1 MNELA
6 YILEQWDL
14 ILDGSPMPIIVVDKT
29 RVDLAK
35 MFKDL
40 KYRKG
45 AEIGTA
51 RGSYAITMRL
61 NNPNVE
67 LYCID
72 AWLSYDGLDDYP
84 DQGILS
90 NYYISAQKRLEPY
103 KNIKIINDL
112 SMDAV
117 KQFADGSLDFVYI
130 DANHQFPY
138 VAEDVFYWSKKVRKG
153 GIVAGHDYLLD
164 RREDGFVHV
173 KEVIHAYTEAF
184 DISPWFVVDKCT
196 KKRAGSWFWVKR

>member
-1 MNELA
+1 VNELA
-6 YILEQWDL
+6 YILDAWDL
-14 ILDGSPMPIIVVDKT
+14 ILDGSPMPIIIVDKT

-35 MFKDL
+35 MFKEL
-40 KYRKG
+40 GYARG

-72 AWLSYDGLDDYP
+72 AWRSYKGLDDYP
-84 DQGILS
+84 DQGLLS
-90 NYYISAQKRLEPY
+90 NYYTSAKKRLGQY

-117 KQFADGSLDFVYI
+117 KRFADNSLDFVYI

-153 GIVAGHDYLLD
+153 GIVAGHDYLLE
-164 RREDGFVHV
+164 RREDGLVQV
-173 KEVIHAYTEAF
+173 REVVNAYAEAF
-184 DISPWFVVDKCT
+184 GITPWFVVDKCT
-196 KKRAGSWFWVKR
+196 AKRAGSWFWVKR